1 MVSGL
6 WIGWD
11 VSGGKNSLVPCFQA
25 TMAYEL
31 QSKHEKKVYKKKV
44 NASILLLRASWY
56 CGVQQQ
62 NCCSLL
68 GPVDTVLNDSTSY
81 SVVNEI
87 RMRKLFENDASV
99 QRMFGNISVAYQSK
113 MRSMFFFF
121 FFF

>member
-1 MVSGL
+1 MGEKTAWFHVSKQQWL
-6 WIGWD
+6 M
-11 VSGGKNSLVPCFQA
+11 NYNLN
-25 TMAYEL
+25 T
-31 QSKHEKKVYKKKV
+31 KKRFIKKV

-62 NCCSLL
+62 NWCSLL